1 MRSQA
6 VTMGYGSV
14 VYVTYPPSQ
23 TPCQEP
29 QPVDTPQ
36 LSATSRSLRVLRS
49 FAFLDLC
56 GFTDFSDEHGDE
68 TAVSELQQLRSAVR
82 EVTPLFG
89 VRIEK
94 WLGDGAMLVATENE
108 PIVAAVVAIE
118 QRYRRHARL
127 EMRAGIATGEV
138 LLLEGDDYV
147 GRCVNLASRLCETA
161 GAGEILA
168 AVDGLHLPTWV
179 EVAEQTTVNAKGMSA
194 PVDVVRLVPSAS
206 ALETTRPHG
215 VILSLAGGLARR
227 AGVSRSAWRRG

>member
-1 MRSQA
+1 MDTLQLNA
-6 VTMGYGSV
+6 VAGS
-14 VYVTYPPSQ
+14 T
-23 TPCQEP
+23 
-29 QPVDTPQ
+29 
-36 LSATSRSLRVLRS
+36 RVLRS

-68 TAVSELQQLRSAVR
+68 AAVTELQHLRSTVR
-82 EVTPLFG
+82 EVTPMFG

-94 WLGDGAMLVATENE
+94 WLGDGVMIVATDNE

-118 QRYRRHARL
+118 QRHRRHARL
-127 EMRAGIATGEV
+127 DLRAGIATGEV

-147 GRCVNLASRLCETA
+147 GRSVNLAARLCEHA

-179 EVAEQTTVNAKGMSA
+179 EIAEHGSVTAKGIA
-194 PVDVVRLVPSAS
+194 EPVDVVRLVASQS
-206 ALETTRPHG
+206 ALEPTRPHG
-215 VILSLAGGLARR
+215 VILSLAGGIARR